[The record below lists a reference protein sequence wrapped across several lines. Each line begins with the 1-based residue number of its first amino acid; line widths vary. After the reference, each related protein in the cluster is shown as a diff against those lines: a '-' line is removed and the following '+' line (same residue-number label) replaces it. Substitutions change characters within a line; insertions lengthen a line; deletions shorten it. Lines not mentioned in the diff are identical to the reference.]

1 MARNNLSVTMV
12 YKPTKNQKI
21 RQISF
26 TENYEQT
33 TENYSTN
40 NYAGINKGEG
50 QGEGE
55 NLKSSY
61 QSK

>member
-1 MARNNLSVTMV
+1 MV